1 MNRARMRPSMRQH
14 LLITGFG
21 PFPGVKINPSARLA
35 EGLASL
41 PCWFRLG
48 WRVAAATLP
57 VGYGPMEKALA
68 PLLDKRPRAV
78 LMFGIAARR
87 KHVSIETQ
95 ARNRASRTQRDQG
108 GQLPKN
114 AALDTGPPI
123 LKGRAP
129 MMVLRDGF
137 RRNRLPAR
145 LSGNAGPY
153 LCNAAYRFALR
164 HTHRD
169 VPVVF
174 VHIPHVQRRGDR
186 RGLAFA
192 PLLKSASEA
201 ARQLVLAERLF
212 RN

>member
-1 MNRARMRPSMRQH
+1 MRQH

-35 EGLASL
+35 ETLASL
-41 PCWFRLG
+41 PCWRRLG
-48 WRVAAATLP
+48 WRVEAAILP

-87 KHVSIETQ
+87 PYVSIEVQ

-108 GQLPKN
+108 GRLPKN

-137 RRNRLPAR
+137 RSNGLPTQ

-164 HTHRD
+164 HCRRH

-174 VHIPHVQRRGDR
+174 VHIPRVQRRGDR

-192 PLLKSASEA
+192 PLLKGASQA
-201 ARQLVLAERLF
+201 ARRLVLTARSAQ
-212 RN
+212 